1 MLTLSFVNT
10 SLYLLTLLGDLQG
23 KTSIPH
29 NFFVSSYI
37 CNLMVGENKVL
48 LFNFFLKKSPN
59 ENYIFMIRKN

>member
-23 KTSIPH
+23 KTSIPL

-48 LFNFFLKKSPN
+48 LFNFFKKN
-59 ENYIFMIRKN
+59 LQMKIIFS